1 MVPGLTKADALGLI
15 AAIDTE
21 SLESVLAD
29 ALRKVLE
36 VDGYHGDWAGL
47 IGLAAQRNCWSEDR
61 RRLLIGSAPDA
72 LAGLATELSERRSL

>member
-1 MVPGLTKADALGLI
+1 MTGLTKADALVLI

-36 VDGYHGDWAGL
+36 VDGYDGDWAGL
-47 IGLAAQRNCWSEDR
+47 IGLAAQRDCWPDGR
-61 RRLLIGSAPDA
+61 RRLLTEAAPDA